1 MPLPTATL
9 ELCTCSEMNT
19 RLAEEALR
27 RALHLEPDVAIAH
40 YNLGVLYMRIGRR
53 ELAQTAFETAE
64 QLRRAE
70 ASP

>member
-1 MPLPTATL
+1 MP
-9 ELCTCSEMNT
+9 
-19 RLAEEALR
+19 AEEALR

-40 YNLGVLYMRIGRR
+40 YNLGVLYMHTGRR

-70 ASP
+70 TSP